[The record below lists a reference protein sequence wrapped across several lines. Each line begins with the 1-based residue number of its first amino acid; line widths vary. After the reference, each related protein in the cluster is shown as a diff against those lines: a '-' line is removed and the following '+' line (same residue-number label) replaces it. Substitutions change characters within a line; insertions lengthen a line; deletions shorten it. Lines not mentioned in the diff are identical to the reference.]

1 MLQMTITF
9 DLAVDR
15 DVLPHLTTPL
25 QEEERREPPSK
36 RALPAKPSKLLQIL
50 AAAAVAITKT
60 TNITHR

>member
-9 DLAVDR
+9 DLVVDR

-25 QEEERREPPSK
+25 QEERREPPSK

-50 AAAAVAITKT
+50 AAATAAITKT
-60 TNITHR
+60 TNITHP